1 MLGTIDDLET
11 DRTASIDGVPL
22 EVGAGRTIWVRRA
35 GGHNR
40 TWALGLA
47 EAAEELDDSLDTEA
61 QGYELNKRV
70 AAERLIARWE
80 GFEDADGNEVQ
91 FSAELGRELFDRA
104 PDILQEVLTLAMS
117 RDAYQLAED
126 KKK

>member
-1 MLGTIDDLET
+1 MLGNIRDLET
-11 DRTASIDGVPL
+11 DRFASVEGVPL
-22 EVGAGRTIWVRRA
+22 EIGSGRTLWVRRA

-70 AAERLIARWE
+70 AAERLVSRWE
-80 GFEDADGNEVQ
+80 GFEDESGKDVEY
-91 FSAELGRELFDRA
+91 SAELGRELFDRA
-104 PDILQEVLTLAMS
+104 PDVLQEVLTLAMS
-117 RDAYQLAED
+117 RDAYQLSED

>member
-1 MLGTIDDLET
+1 MLGNIRDLET
-11 DRTASIDGVPL
+11 DRFASVEGVPR
-22 EVGAGRTIWVRRA
+22 EIGSGRTLWVRRA
-35 GGHNR
+35 GGHSR

-70 AAERLIARWE
+70 AAERRGSRWE
-80 GFEDADGNEVQ
+80 GFEDESGKDVEY
-91 FSAELGRELFDRA
+91 SAELGRELFDRA
-104 PDILQEVLTLAMS
+104 PDVLQEVLTLAMS
-117 RDAYQLAED
+117 RDAYQLSED